1 LAKLGRVVPNEVQ
14 LLHRG
19 PNEEKMNKQEKKFKD
34 EQGVSLSLEGKKDS
48 LSLLL
53 KKITKKAVELIE
65 KKEYDK
71 AKSFLMLNFDL

>member
-1 LAKLGRVVPNEVQ
+1 
-14 LLHRG
+14 
-19 PNEEKMNKQEKKFKD
+19 MNKQEKKFKD